1 MCGCFPALPPIFRSL
16 RSWAGQIHFSDSRV
30 FKWLHL
36 GRGAS
41 ETNSVR
47 GGKVRLAL
55 GSQVKGKGQ
64 FFTMKSLFGDHG
76 TDDTTSV
83 ELSLE
88 DSRRSGQSFSTG
100 PSQTDIE
107 PGLLVSPG
115 RSIHQ

>member
-16 RSWAGQIHFSDSRV
+16 RLRASQIDFSNSRI
-30 FKWLHL
+30 FKWLHP

-41 ETNSVR
+41 GTDLVR
-47 GGKVRLAL
+47 G
-55 GSQVKGKGQ
+55 GKGQ
-64 FFTMKSLFGDHG
+64 FFTMKSLFGGQG
-76 TDDTTSV
+76 TDDAISV

-115 RSIHQ
+115 KSIQQ